1 MNNSGAARRDLTD
14 RAGSIRR
21 IPSALIC
28 IQEVC
33 SFLSGM
39 GLQAFVEAFFFLA
52 ARRFKSVAPREQAAA
67 LLELCEAQLEAQ
79 AGSEDRRSLSCSR
92 AQTRVNK
99 NQTSGGANPQQFE
112 SPAPLRRA
120 ASQDYR
126 LHQRLRPRPLR
137 ANVEN

>member
-1 MNNSGAARRDLTD
+1 
-14 RAGSIRR
+14 
-21 IPSALIC
+21 
-28 IQEVC
+28 
-33 SFLSGM
+33 M

-52 ARRFKSVAPREQAAA
+52 ARRFKAVAPREQAAA

-92 AQTRVNK
+92 AQPRANK
-99 NQTSGGANPQQFE
+99 NHAASGAANPQQLE

-126 LHQRLRPRPLR
+126 LHQRLKPRPLR